1 MARTSKARSEAIDN
15 MAGGELT
22 DRITSRERTI
32 LGALPP
38 AFTTWGNSEKIA
50 VGVAYGADEN
60 LVEAG
65 TNLLL
70 TENR

>member
-15 MAGGELT
+15 MYGGELT

-32 LGALPP
+32 DGALPP

-50 VGVAYGADEN
+50 VGTAYGTDEN